1 MSIRDELEAL
11 MAVYLQAFSRRD
23 VEACTDLYT
32 DDGAIYSPYGPAAIG
47 RRAIMKTQQAWL
59 DAGETNK
66 KLEILYAGGDGDTAY
81 CVTSYSGDY
90 PTEDGSYQTESG
102 KALNVFARQPDGHWK
117 FHISSLNSDEPPLAG
132 G

>member
-1 MSIRDELEAL
+1 MSIQGELDAL
-11 MAVYLQAFSRRD
+11 MALWLQAFSRGD
-23 VEACTDLYT
+23 IEACTDLYT
-32 DDGAIYSPYGPAAIG
+32 ENGAIYSPYGPAAIG
-47 RRAIMKTQQAWL
+47 REAIMQTQQAWF

-66 KLEILYAGGDGDTAY
+66 KLEIVNAGGDGDTAY

-90 PTEDGSYQTESG
+90 PTGDGSYHTESG
-102 KALNVFARQPDGHWK
+102 KALNVFLRQPDGHWK